1 MNKKIDCYILIT
13 IIHNII
19 IKILKTHQIY
29 IYIYTVH
36 TFYEEE
42 DEAS

>member
-29 IYIYTVH
+29 IYTVH
-36 TFYEEE
+36 TFYDEE